1 MRYQAVLLV
10 GLELF
15 AGGALAQSASP
26 SPPPPPSST
35 LSDSWAAQPA
45 HSGTAGYRSD
55 AMPSNTSGGHFK
67 FKDRK
72 TTMPG
77 DPPPTAVPADKAPI
91 MGQSMIG
98 PDGRPPVSCPE
109 TPQDP
114 KCH

>member
-1 MRYQAVLLV
+1 MRHPAVLLV
-10 GLELF
+10 GLTLF
-15 AGGALAQSASP
+15 AGSALAQSA
-26 SPPPPPSST
+26 PPPAPPPSSS

-55 AMPSNTSGGHFK
+55 ALPGSESGGHFK

-72 TTMPG
+72 MAMPN
-77 DPPPTAVPADKAPI
+77 DPPPANPMDKAPI
-91 MGQSMIG
+91 MGQGTIG
-98 PDGRPPVSCPE
+98 PDGRPPVNCPE